1 MRYEHILTFDQEE
14 HEKTFLYDNK
24 AEKSGLSTA
33 CCLING
39 EISKLLKG
47 TLLNGVT
54 QADQKLAEYY
64 QKRAENHPDDAFFNV
79 VKGVSEAVFFATAA
93 CF

>member
-1 MRYEHILTFDQEE
+1 MRFEHLLTLDQEE
-14 HEKTFLYDNK
+14 REKTFLYDNK

-33 CCLING
+33 CGLING

-64 QKRAENHPDDAFFNV
+64 QKRAENHPDDAFFNI